1 MIPSPN
7 IKPPILQKSTLF
19 SNLVHKYLVIN
30 ITVFLPFQLALMPL
44 SMDIAR

>member
-7 IKPPILQKSTLF
+7 IKPPILQKSTNLE
-19 SNLVHKYLVIN
+19 SLVHKYFVID